1 MNSTGQVMFV
11 LEDPLR
17 YAGILANFLFG
28 YLSVEQSV
36 TYTNHLGYLG
46 ASTLGALPLVAL
58 LLVAVTD
65 SGPANY
71 PYAKVRYKIGSS
83 ALLIGTSALMASAL
97 YVSFTAVG
105 SDTVAGCQG
114 RYLLPLVVPFLAL
127 FFSTR
132 IKNENSKSWYNLTVL
147 LVCLAFAVVCAIQLS
162 LGVYI

>member
-1 MNSTGQVMFV
+1 M
-11 LEDPLR
+11 
-17 YAGILANFLFG
+17 
-28 YLSVEQSV
+28 
-36 TYTNHLGYLG
+36 
-46 ASTLGALPLVAL
+46 AL

-127 FFSTR
+127 FFQHQDQTR
-132 IKNENSKSWYNLTVL
+132 TRNPGTI
-147 LVCLAFAVVCAIQLS
+147 
-162 LGVYI
+162 